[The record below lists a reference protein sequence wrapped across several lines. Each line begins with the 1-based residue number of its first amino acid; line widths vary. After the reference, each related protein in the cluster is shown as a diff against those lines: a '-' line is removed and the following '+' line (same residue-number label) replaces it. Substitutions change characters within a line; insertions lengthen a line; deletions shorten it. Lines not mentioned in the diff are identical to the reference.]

1 MTTVPHPPRTARYGK
16 LILEWAPTYVGG
28 RAVDAQQDKRRLPD
42 RAPGK
47 RIGCLLPHVGI
58 SILGC
63 GHDAI

>member
-16 LILEWAPTYVGG
+16 LILEWAPAYVGS

-42 RAPGK
+42 WTPGK

-58 SILGC
+58 SILRC